1 VKIGDRILKPG
12 DLIKF
17 RDYIYETDHYG
28 LYIGPIYKT
37 HPEDDPSFIPWS
49 DIYVWSS
56 KGEEEWI
63 SWQCEV
69 VSDDRG
75 LSTS

>member
-1 VKIGDRILKPG
+1 MKIDGTRIKIG

-17 RDYIYETDHYG
+17 RDYTTDTDHYG
-28 LYIGPIYKT
+28 LYLGPIYKT
-37 HPEDDPSFIPWS
+37 HPKDDPSFLPWG

-56 KGEEEWI
+56 EGEEEWI

-69 VSDDRG
+69 VSADRRHG
-75 LSTS
+75 TG

>member
-1 VKIGDRILKPG
+1 MKIDGTKIKIG

-17 RDYIYETDHYG
+17 RDYTTGTNHYG
-28 LYIGPIYKT
+28 LYLGPIY
-37 HPEDDPSFIPWS
+37 DDRASESHMPWG

-56 KGEEEWI
+56 EGEEEWI

-69 VSDDRG
+69 VNADRRYG
-75 LSTS
+75 TS

>member
-1 VKIGDRILKPG
+1 MKIGKRLLKPG

-17 RDYIYETDHYG
+17 RDYVHETDHYG
-28 LYIGPIYKT
+28 LYLGPIYNKAD
-37 HPEDDPSFIPWS
+37 PEVTARLPWG
-49 DIYVWSS
+49 DIYVWGA

-69 VSDDRG
+69 VNESRG
-75 LSTS
+75 HGTS